1 MADLL
6 STGQIDALLNPTYE
20 NYTLIVSM
28 SIPYEQSGRR
38 AQKARTRAALIEAAR
53 ALLAEGEAPT
63 VEQAAAAASV
73 SRATA
78 YRYFPTREE
87 LLVAAHPEIEAVSL
101 LGDEPP
107 QDPEA
112 RLDAVV
118 SGLVEI
124 FLGAEESYRAML
136 RLSLEPDPAG
146 RRELTLRK
154 GRRYMWIEEALEPVR
169 DRLRPEEFRRVVHAV
184 SVNVGIEAVVTLV
197 DLAGLTREEAAQ
209 VMHWSARSLLRAALA
224 DAGSDG

>member
-1 MADLL
+1 MSL
-6 STGQIDALLNPTYE
+6 
-20 NYTLIVSM
+20 
-28 SIPYEQSGRR
+28 SIPYERTGRR

-53 ALLAEGEAPT
+53 SLLAEGRTPT
-63 VEQAAAAASV
+63 VEQVAAAASV

-101 LGDEPP
+101 LGSEPP
-107 QDPEA
+107 RDPEA

-136 RLSLEPDPAG
+136 RLSLEPDHAARG
-146 RRELTLRK
+146 ELTLRK
-154 GRRYMWIEEALEPVR
+154 GRRYMWIEEALAPIR
-169 DRLRPEEFRRVVHAV
+169 DRLSSEEFRRLVQAV
-184 SVNVGIEAVVTLV
+184 SVNVGIEALVTLV
-197 DLAGLTREEAAQ
+197 DLAGLSREEAAE
-209 VMHWSARSLLRAALA
+209 VMRWSARSLLRAALA
-224 DAGSDG
+224 DAGSGD